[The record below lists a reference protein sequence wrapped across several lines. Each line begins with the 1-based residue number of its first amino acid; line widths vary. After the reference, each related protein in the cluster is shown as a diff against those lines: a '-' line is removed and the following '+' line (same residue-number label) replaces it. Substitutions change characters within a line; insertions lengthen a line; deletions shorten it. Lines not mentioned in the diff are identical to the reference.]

1 MLRSGVTLKGEL
13 RTDENIRLEMKI
25 LEDIVNKNNDV
36 LGWRNINHYNGNRNK
51 SRLQYI
57 IHLLHPSPARE
68 TSDAIKQHES
78 FKLLCGTPVLSQG
91 STVAKLNDLEIELKL
106 VWYRLTI
113 DNPKD
118 LLNVGKPYRGALGL
132 LRRRHLLPGV

>member
-36 LGWRNINHYNGNRNK
+36 LGWRNINLYNGNRNK

-78 FKLLCGTPVLSQG
+78 LKLLCGTPMLSQG

-106 VWYRLTI
+106 V
-113 DNPKD
+113 
-118 LLNVGKPYRGALGL
+118 
-132 LRRRHLLPGV
+132 